1 MKAVMKKFNIN
12 LATSYLDSASVNH
25 AIPLHQKVRDNIE
38 AWRELGSAQ
47 FVLDWIQNGVY
58 FEP

>member
-1 MKAVMKKFNIN
+1 MKKFNIN